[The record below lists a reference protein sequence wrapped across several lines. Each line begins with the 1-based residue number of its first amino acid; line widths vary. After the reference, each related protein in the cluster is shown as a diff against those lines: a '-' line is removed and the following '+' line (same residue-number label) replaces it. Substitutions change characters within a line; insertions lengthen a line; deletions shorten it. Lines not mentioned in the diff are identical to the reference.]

1 MHHPFAN
8 IEDEAPQS
16 PAELRASLLG
26 DARRGYAM
34 VRKIFVQQAR
44 ESGSRPSLLG
54 EMVRTRQ
61 ETALRLLLLVLALEP
76 LDGLTLPP
84 GRWAALL
91 SAEGK
96 PCTSDQLSRAVRQLE
111 DRHLIIRR
119 GTSRMPGFVPLQ
131 EDGSRATYSRPN
143 SVGSKGGKGFF
154 IVPDEFWSS
163 GLVDRLRLPGVAMF
177 LVCLHDTHQ
186 RPAFQVTLE
195 KMPDWY
201 GISERTAERGYNE
214 LANQG
219 ILLTH
224 PQTVPD
230 RRAPNGIRTVLWRAL
245 SEPYSKESR
254 ESLQAKTRQRVQQLE
269 GARGT
274 AGDASPVP
282 RPTVETEARSE

>member
-1 MHHPFAN
+1 
-8 IEDEAPQS
+8 
-16 PAELRASLLG
+16 
-26 DARRGYAM
+26 
-34 VRKIFVQQAR
+34 
-44 ESGSRPSLLG
+44 
-54 EMVRTRQ
+54 
-61 ETALRLLLLVLALEP
+61 
-76 LDGLTLPP
+76 
-84 GRWAALL
+84 
-91 SAEGK
+91 
-96 PCTSDQLSRAVRQLE
+96 
-111 DRHLIIRR
+111 
-119 GTSRMPGFVPLQ
+119 
-131 EDGSRATYSRPN
+131 
-143 SVGSKGGKGFF
+143 
-154 IVPDEFWSS
+154 
-163 GLVDRLRLPGVAMF
+163 MF